1 MNVLRIFPAFPAF
14 PAIAALAV
22 YTTIAVGLLAIS
34 SQNANADIKSATVDV
49 NILITKYHVAKK
61 KISALQAERSTYVKE
76 REERQKALKE
86 VEDKLKA
93 IIAKLRDKAMP
104 KAERDNLDEE
114 REDLVSQYNA
124 LNKDLKESDLG
135 QINETKQKLAEATRL
150 LLDEIQIVIH
160 QYAKDNGYHWI
171 IDTSGVSN
179 TQISPLVYA
188 KDSKDVT
195 DGILTILNKDEP
207 KEEANSKLQTP
218 KTNPK

>member
-1 MNVLRIFPAFPAF
+1 MNVLRIFSAF

-195 DGILTILNKDEP
+195 DGILTILNKDAP
-207 KEEANSKLQTP
+207 KEEENSKPKNP
-218 KTNPK
+218 KTNPE